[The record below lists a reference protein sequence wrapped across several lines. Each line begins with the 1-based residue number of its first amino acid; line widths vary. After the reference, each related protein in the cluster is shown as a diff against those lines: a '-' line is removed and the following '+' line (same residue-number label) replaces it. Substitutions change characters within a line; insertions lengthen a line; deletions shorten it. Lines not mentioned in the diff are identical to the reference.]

1 MRTASKICSIQEGG
15 AGLSNIRFIQDSAT
29 GLLPKAVFARSKAD
43 LGENIFLELSE
54 SILVYYCP
62 AILGE
67 KFFRKIFS
75 KKLPNNLKK
84 KSSQL
89 RLLNF

>member
-1 MRTASKICSIQEGG
+1 MKTNRVNNNISFTNSANIGLGLKAASSIIKVQEGG

-43 LGENIFLELSE
+43 LAENSFLELSE
-54 SILVYYCP
+54 SVLVYYFP

-67 KFFRKIFS
+67 GIFR
-75 KKLPNNLKK
+75 
-84 KSSQL
+84 
-89 RLLNF
+89 